1 MMSPKVNPE
10 LLKRLACPRCGKTLR
25 YASPVLLICCSCGK
39 KTPVEKGK
47 PLFTP
52 IPPGMQAA
60 AKINRGQ
67 GEGSP
72 WRQANW
78 RFLEKVVATL
88 PRNAVILDFGAGHG
102 DFNVVLQ
109 KRKVIALDVF
119 PYEEIDIVCDLQKVV
134 PFKRESFDAI
144 VLMNV
149 LEHVQQPEHLI
160 KRLATLLRPGGSL
173 FVAVPFLLK
182 LHQVPYDF
190 YRYSHHQLEN
200 IGHAAGLDVISIEGY
215 YDPILLMRESTLNIH
230 SYALPRKPFLPRKT
244 AKILLE
250 GLTWLLSGIR
260 GIIGEGYV
268 GDPAIEKNPYPIG
281 YHVVYKAYKGK
292 NS

>member
-1 MMSPKVNPE
+1 
-10 LLKRLACPRCGKTLR
+10 
-25 YASPVLLICCSCGK
+25 
-39 KTPVEKGK
+39 
-47 PLFTP
+47 
-52 IPPGMQAA
+52 
-60 AKINRGQ
+60 
-67 GEGSP
+67 
-72 WRQANW
+72 
-78 RFLEKVVATL
+78 
-88 PRNAVILDFGAGHG
+88 
-102 DFNVVLQ
+102 
-109 KRKVIALDVF
+109 
-119 PYEEIDIVCDLQKVV
+119 
-134 PFKRESFDAI
+134 
-144 VLMNV
+144 
-149 LEHVQQPEHLI
+149 
-160 KRLATLLRPGGSL
+160 LLRPGGSL

-268 GDPAIEKNPYPIG
+268 GDPSVTMWFTRPI
-281 YHVVYKAYKGK
+281 KGK
-292 NS
+292 IADEECEADMDQCRSRHGYYLFSAK